1 MRPGTVIF
9 DLDGTLADT
18 SGDLLA
24 AANGCFRDLGLGD
37 LLGRGDEGVA
47 LRGGRAMLELGFSRA
62 VGIPEGEVDRQYPRL
77 LAHYEAA
84 ICERTVL
91 YPGAAEAVER
101 LRALGYRTGICTNKP
116 ERLAELLLARLG
128 VRGLFGSLVGA
139 DTLPVR
145 KPDPLPFRVAVER
158 AGGDAARACMVG
170 DTETDHRTA
179 RAAGVPSILVSFGP
193 SGEDMAL
200 LEPEVLLGSFA
211 ELPGAVGELWAEAE
225 EPARRAVLV
234 G

>member
-24 AANGCFRDLGLGD
+24 AANGCFRDLGFGD
-37 LLGRGDEGVA
+37 LLTAGDAAVA
-47 LRGGRAMLELGFSRA
+47 LRGGRAMLELGFSR
-62 VGIPEGEVDRQYPRL
+62 VGGAPLGEVDRQYPRL
-77 LAHYEAA
+77 LRHYEDA
-84 ICERTVL
+84 ISELTVL

-101 LRALGYRTGICTNKP
+101 LIARGHRTGICTNKP
-116 ERLAELLLARLG
+116 ERLADLLLAKLG

-145 KPDPLPFRVAVER
+145 KPDPLPFRVAVDR
-158 AGGDAARACMVG
+158 AGGDMGRACMVG

-193 SGEDMAL
+193 SGEDMSL
-200 LEPEVLLGSFA
+200 LGPDVLLGRFA
-211 ELPGAVGELWAEAE
+211 ELPDLLEGLWAAPALMSEAL
-225 EPARRAVLV
+225 A